1 MKRLLAVLLIGIL
14 LLSGCSVVREDEDTN
29 QQNNDAETETVM
41 RTVNLEP
48 SITINPALY
57 FLDKS
62 KSEPT
67 LAAETRRLAVDQNER
82 AEKKIIEAILDGP
95 ASDNYA
101 PVAEGFAYEGIEIL
115 PNLIN
120 VFLKTDEEKTDE
132 EITVM
137 ELALVS
143 TLVDFSGVSY
153 INIFVNGVQ
162 AGYEGQPVGVLQKPK
177 GTLQEEQTKI
187 EQRARMEKPS
197 MDIMLYFLDRTEQFL
212 VPEARSFQFETNR
225 PEEMINTVVQGMM
238 RGPENT
244 YQHMSVIDKTI
255 AELIGTEIVT
265 LEDGQ
270 TIVRLNF
277 NKAPVAITQQFSD
290 GEKIAALALAK
301 TIIGF
306 MPDIDG
312 IEIYVNGSAQAEPV
326 VYTQPMSDELLGN
339 NILLYFPNSTY
350 TLFMSVER
358 MVAQG
363 TAGYPEEILAEL
375 MRGPAGMDDKDVSP
389 AFLSGI
395 SMNDVNDVYLAGDT
409 AVVDFN
415 ASISGKLEGISRK
428 DESMMIYSIVNTL
441 TNIENIKR
449 VQFLLNGE
457 RVESL
462 GGGIINVID
471 PLLKN
476 PGIIKDE

>member
-1 MKRLLAVLLIGIL
+1 MKRILLFLLAAVLVF
-14 LLSGCSVVREDEDTN
+14 SGCSVVREDTN
-29 QQNNDAETETVM
+29 QQENYTETGAVM
-41 RTVNLEP
+41 QPVSLEP
-48 SITINPALY
+48 SIVINPALY

-62 KSEPT
+62 KSELT
-67 LAAETRRLAVDQNER
+67 LAAETRKLSVGQNER
-82 AEKKIIEAILDGP
+82 AEKKIIEAIIEGP
-95 ASDNYA
+95 ATETYG
-101 PVAEGFAYEGIEIL
+101 PVAEGFSYEGIEIL

-120 VFLKTDEEKTDE
+120 VFLGTDEEKTDE
-132 EITVM
+132 EIALM
-137 ELALVS
+137 ELSLVS

-153 INIFVNGVQ
+153 INIFVNGIQ
-162 AGYEGQPVGVLQKPK
+162 TGYERQPVGVLQKPK
-177 GTLQEEQTKI
+177 GTLQEEITKI

-197 MDIMLYFLDRTEQFL
+197 MDVMLYFLDRTEQFL
-212 VPEARSFQFETNR
+212 VPEARSFQFETNV
-225 PEEMINTVVQGMM
+225 PEEMIGAVVQAII

-244 YQHMSVIDKTI
+244 YQHMPVVDKTI
-255 AELIGTEIVT
+255 AELLGTEIVT

-270 TIVRLNF
+270 KIVRLNF

-290 GEKIAALALAK
+290 GERIAALALAK

-306 MPDIDG
+306 MPDING
-312 IEIYVNGSAQAEPV
+312 IEIYVNGNAQAEPV
-326 VYTQPMSDELLGN
+326 IYTQSMSDELLGN
-339 NILLYFPNSTY
+339 DILLYFPNSTY

-358 MVAQG
+358 MVEQG

-375 MRGPAGMDDKDVSP
+375 MRGPAGLDDKDVSP

-395 SMNDVNDVYLAGDT
+395 SMEDVNDVYLAGDV

-415 ASISGKLEGISRK
+415 ASISEKLEGISRK

-449 VQFLLNGE
+449 VQFLLDGE

-462 GGGIINVID
+462 GGGIINIID

>member
-1 MKRLLAVLLIGIL
+1 MKKLLLLLLAATLFF
-14 LLSGCSVVREDEDTN
+14 SGCSVVREDAN
-29 QQNNDAETETVM
+29 QQENYTEPGTVM
-41 RTVNLEP
+41 QPVDLEP
-48 SITINPALY
+48 SIVINPALY

-62 KSEPT
+62 KSELT
-67 LAAETRRLAVDQNER
+67 LAAETRKLSVGQNER
-82 AEKKIIEAILDGP
+82 AEKRIIEAIIEGP
-95 ASDNYA
+95 VTENYG
-101 PVAEGFAYEGIEIL
+101 PVAEGFSYEGIEIL
-115 PNLIN
+115 PDLIN
-120 VFLKTDEEKTDE
+120 VFLRTDEEKTDE
-132 EITVM
+132 EIALM
-137 ELALVS
+137 EFSLTS

-153 INIFVNGVQ
+153 INIFVNGIQ
-162 AGYEGQPVGVLQKPK
+162 TGYEQQPVGVFQKPK
-177 GTLQEEQTKI
+177 GTLQEEITKI

-197 MDIMLYFLDRTEQFL
+197 MDVMLYFLDRTEQFL
-212 VPEARSFQFETNR
+212 VPEARSFQFETNV
-225 PEEMINTVVQGMM
+225 PEEMISAVVQAII

-244 YQHMSVIDKTI
+244 YQHMPVVDKTI
-255 AELIGTEIVT
+255 AELLGTEIVT

-277 NKAPVAITQQFSD
+277 NKAPVAITQQFRD
-290 GEKIAALALAK
+290 GERIAALALAK

-306 MPDIDG
+306 MPGING
-312 IEIYVNGSAQAEPV
+312 IEIYVNGNAQAEPV
-326 VYTQPMSDELLGN
+326 IYTQSMSDELLGN
-339 NILLYFPNSTY
+339 DILLYFPNSTY

-358 MVAQG
+358 MVTQG

-375 MRGPAGMDDKDVSP
+375 MRGPAGLDDKDVSP

-395 SMNDVNDVYLAGDT
+395 SMEDVNDVYLAGDM
-409 AVVDFN
+409 AVVDFK
-415 ASISGKLEGISRK
+415 ATISKKLEGIDRK

-449 VQFLLNGE
+449 VQFLLDGK

-462 GGGIINVID
+462 GGGIINIID